1 MNSCRG
7 IIPSTPEQRDWRPI
21 MSKLK
26 EAQDGIEVQAGQ
38 LVALQMLLECV
49 LAEGI
54 RTKMLDEETF
64 TQILDQGI
72 TTFQNN
78 KNMNDRE
85 SFGAISVLTS
95 AADTI
100 KRTK

>member
-1 MNSCRG
+1 
-7 IIPSTPEQRDWRPI
+7 

-26 EAQDGIEVQAGQ
+26 EAQNSIEVQAGQ

-54 RTKMLDEETF
+54 RTKILDEQTF
-64 TQILDQGI
+64 AQILEQGI

-100 KRTK
+100 KRAK

>member
-1 MNSCRG
+1 
-7 IIPSTPEQRDWRPI
+7 

-54 RTKMLDEETF
+54 RTKMLDEPTF
-64 TQILDQGI
+64 TQILNQGI
-72 TTFQNN
+72 LAFQNN

-85 SFGAISVLTS
+85 SFGAIGVLTS

-100 KRTK
+100 KRIKDAKIIR

>member
-1 MNSCRG
+1 MN
-7 IIPSTPEQRDWRPI
+7 
-21 MSKLK
+21 KLK
-26 EAQDGIEVQAGQ
+26 EAQNSIEVQAGQ

-54 RTKMLDEETF
+54 RTKMLDEQTF

-85 SFGAISVLTS
+85 SFGAIGVLTS

-100 KRTK
+100 NRAKKAGIVL

>member
-1 MNSCRG
+1 
-7 IIPSTPEQRDWRPI
+7 

-26 EAQDGIEVQAGQ
+26 EAQDAIEVQAGQ

-49 LAEGI
+49 LAESI
-54 RTKMLDEETF
+54 RTKMLDEQTF
-64 TQILDQGI
+64 AQILDQGI

-78 KNMNDRE
+78 KNMNERE
-85 SFGAISVLTS
+85 SYGAISVLTS

-100 KRTK
+100 NRAKKAGIVP

>member
-1 MNSCRG
+1 
-7 IIPSTPEQRDWRPI
+7 
-21 MSKLK
+21 MSKLN
-26 EAQDGIEVQAGQ
+26 EAQNSIEVQAGQ

-54 RTKMLDEETF
+54 RTKMLDEQTF
-64 TQILDQGI
+64 AQILDQGI

-85 SFGAISVLTS
+85 SFGAIGVLTS

-100 KRTK
+100 KRTKENEITS

>member
-1 MNSCRG
+1 
-7 IIPSTPEQRDWRPI
+7 

-26 EAQDGIEVQAGQ
+26 EAQNSIEVQAGQ

-54 RTKMLDEETF
+54 RTKMLDEQTF
-64 TQILDQGI
+64 AQILEQGL

-85 SFGAISVLTS
+85 SFGAIGVLTS

-100 KRTK
+100 KRVKDAEIIR

>member
-1 MNSCRG
+1 
-7 IIPSTPEQRDWRPI
+7 
-21 MSKLK
+21 MSKLE
-26 EAQDGIEVQAGQ
+26 EAQNSIEVQAGQ

-54 RTKMLDEETF
+54 RTKMLDEQTF
-64 TQILDQGI
+64 TQILDQGF

-100 KRTK
+100 KRSK

>member
-1 MNSCRG
+1 
-7 IIPSTPEQRDWRPI
+7 

-26 EAQDGIEVQAGQ
+26 EAQDAIEVQAGQ

-54 RTKMLDEETF
+54 RTKMISEQTF

-72 TTFQNN
+72 TAFQNN

-85 SFGAISVLTS
+85 SFGAIGVLTS

-100 KRTK
+100 KRAKDAEIIR

>member
-1 MNSCRG
+1 
-7 IIPSTPEQRDWRPI
+7 

-26 EAQDGIEVQAGQ
+26 EAQNSIEVQAGQ

-49 LAEGI
+49 IAEGI
-54 RTKMLDEETF
+54 RTKILDEQTF

-100 KRTK
+100 KRAKNAEIAP

>member
-1 MNSCRG
+1 
-7 IIPSTPEQRDWRPI
+7 
-21 MSKLK
+21 MSNLK
-26 EAQDGIEVQAGQ
+26 EAQNSIEVQAGQ

-54 RTKMLDEETF
+54 RTKILDEQTF
-64 TQILDQGI
+64 AQILEQGI

-100 KRTK
+100 KRAK

>member
-1 MNSCRG
+1 
-7 IIPSTPEQRDWRPI
+7 
-21 MSKLK
+21 MSNLK
-26 EAQDGIEVQAGQ
+26 EVQNSIEVQAGQ

-54 RTKMLDEETF
+54 RTKMLDEQTF
-64 TQILDQGI
+64 IQILKHGL

-95 AADTI
+95 AVDTI
-100 KRTK
+100 KRVKDVEIIR

>member
-1 MNSCRG
+1 
-7 IIPSTPEQRDWRPI
+7 
-21 MSKLK
+21 MSKLE
-26 EAQDGIEVQAGQ
+26 EAQNSIEVQAGQ

-54 RTKMLDEETF
+54 RTKMLDEQTF
-64 TQILDQGI
+64 TQILDQGF
-72 TTFQNN
+72 TTFKNN

-100 KRTK
+100 KRAK

>member
-1 MNSCRG
+1 
-7 IIPSTPEQRDWRPI
+7 

-26 EAQDGIEVQAGQ
+26 EAQDAIEVQAGQ

-54 RTKMLDEETF
+54 RTKMLDEQTF
-64 TQILDQGI
+64 AQILDQGI

-78 KNMNDRE
+78 KNMNERE

-100 KRTK
+100 NRAKKAGIVA

>member
-1 MNSCRG
+1 
-7 IIPSTPEQRDWRPI
+7 
-21 MSKLK
+21 MSNLK
-26 EAQDGIEVQAGQ
+26 EAQNSVEVQAGQ

-49 LAEGI
+49 IAEGI
-54 RTKMLDEETF
+54 RTKMLDEQTF

-100 KRTK
+100 KRAKNAEIAP

>member
-1 MNSCRG
+1 
-7 IIPSTPEQRDWRPI
+7 
-21 MSKLK
+21 MSKV
-26 EAQDGIEVQAGQ
+26 QDGIEVQAGQ

-54 RTKMLDEETF
+54 RTKMLDEQTF
-64 TQILDQGI
+64 AQILDQGI

-85 SFGAISVLTS
+85 SFGAIGVLTS

>member
-1 MNSCRG
+1 
-7 IIPSTPEQRDWRPI
+7 

-26 EAQDGIEVQAGQ
+26 EAQDGIEIQAGQ

-54 RTKMLDEETF
+54 RTKMLDEQTF
-64 TQILDQGI
+64 AQILDQGI
-72 TTFQNN
+72 TTFPNN
-78 KNMNDRE
+78 KNMNERE
-85 SFGAISVLTS
+85 SYGAISVLTS

-100 KRTK
+100 NRAKKVRIVL

>member
-1 MNSCRG
+1 
-7 IIPSTPEQRDWRPI
+7 
-21 MSKLK
+21 
-26 EAQDGIEVQAGQ
+26 
-38 LVALQMLLECV
+38 
-49 LAEGI
+49 
-54 RTKMLDEETF
+54 MLDEQTF

-85 SFGAISVLTS
+85 SFGAIGVLTS

-100 KRTK
+100 KRVKDAKIIR

>member
-1 MNSCRG
+1 
-7 IIPSTPEQRDWRPI
+7 
-21 MSKLK
+21 MSKLE
-26 EAQDGIEVQAGQ
+26 EAQNSIEVQAGQ

-54 RTKMLDEETF
+54 RTKMLDERTF
-64 TQILDQGI
+64 AQILEQGI

-100 KRTK
+100 KRAK

>member
-1 MNSCRG
+1 
-7 IIPSTPEQRDWRPI
+7 

-26 EAQDGIEVQAGQ
+26 EAQDAIEVQAGQ

-54 RTKMLDEETF
+54 RTKMISGQTF

-72 TTFQNN
+72 TAFQNN

-85 SFGAISVLTS
+85 SFGAIGVLTS

>member
-1 MNSCRG
+1 
-7 IIPSTPEQRDWRPI
+7 
-21 MSKLK
+21 MSNLK
-26 EAQDGIEVQAGQ
+26 EAQNSVEVQAGQ

-49 LAEGI
+49 IAEGI
-54 RTKMLDEETF
+54 RTKILDEQTF

-100 KRTK
+100 KRAKNAEIAP

>member
-1 MNSCRG
+1 MLYEG
-7 IIPSTPEQRDWRPI
+7 HT
-21 MSKLK
+21 
-26 EAQDGIEVQAGQ
+26 
-38 LVALQMLLECV
+38 LQG
-49 LAEGI
+49 A
-54 RTKMLDEETF
+54 RTKMVYFCSAPMAGSYAAVD

-85 SFGAISVLTS
+85 SFGAIGVLTS

-100 KRTK
+100 KRVKDAKIIR

>member
-1 MNSCRG
+1 
-7 IIPSTPEQRDWRPI
+7 
-21 MSKLK
+21 MSKLS
-26 EAQDGIEVQAGQ
+26 EAHNSIEVQAGQ

-54 RTKMLDEETF
+54 RTKMLDEQTF
-64 TQILDQGI
+64 AQILEQGI

-85 SFGAISVLTS
+85 SFGAIGVLTS

-100 KRTK
+100 KRVK

>member
-1 MNSCRG
+1 
-7 IIPSTPEQRDWRPI
+7 
-21 MSKLK
+21 MSKVK
-26 EAQDGIEVQAGQ
+26 EAQDAIEVQAGQ

-54 RTKMLDEETF
+54 RTKKLDEQTF

-72 TTFQNN
+72 LTFQNN

-85 SFGAISVLTS
+85 SFGAIGVLTS

-100 KRTK
+100 KRAKDAEIIR

>member
-1 MNSCRG
+1 
-7 IIPSTPEQRDWRPI
+7 
-21 MSKLK
+21 MSNLK
-26 EAQDGIEVQAGQ
+26 EVQDGIEIQAGQ

-54 RTKMLDEETF
+54 RTKMLDEQTF
-64 TQILDQGI
+64 AQILDQGI

-85 SFGAISVLTS
+85 SFGAIGVLTS

-100 KRTK
+100 KRVKDAKIIR

>member
-1 MNSCRG
+1 
-7 IIPSTPEQRDWRPI
+7 

-26 EAQDGIEVQAGQ
+26 EAQNSIEVQAGQ

-54 RTKMLDEETF
+54 RTKMLDEQTF
-64 TQILDQGI
+64 AQILEQGI

-100 KRTK
+100 KRAKDAEIIR

>member
-1 MNSCRG
+1 
-7 IIPSTPEQRDWRPI
+7 

-85 SFGAISVLTS
+85 SFGAIGVLTS

-100 KRTK
+100 KRVKDVEIIR

>member
-1 MNSCRG
+1 
-7 IIPSTPEQRDWRPI
+7 

-26 EAQDGIEVQAGQ
+26 EAQDGIEIQAGQ
-38 LVALQMLLECV
+38 LVALQMMLECV

-54 RTKMLDEETF
+54 RTKMLDEQTF
-64 TQILDQGI
+64 AQILDQGI

-78 KNMNDRE
+78 KNMNERE
-85 SFGAISVLTS
+85 SYGAISVLTS

-100 KRTK
+100 NRAKKAGIVP